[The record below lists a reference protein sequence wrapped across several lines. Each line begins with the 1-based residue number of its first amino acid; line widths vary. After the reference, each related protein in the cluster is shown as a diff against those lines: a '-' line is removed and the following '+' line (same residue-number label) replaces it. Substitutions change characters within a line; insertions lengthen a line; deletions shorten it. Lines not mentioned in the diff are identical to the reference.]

1 MHRRYASTP
10 AGLKSENLGPLGR
23 RIERVL
29 EAILKTALLHHP
41 GCGAAQK
48 TLPDL
53 RMDTARQNKKNNRRN
68 REGRFLDG
76 TSLAVSQAGV
86 NDIIAPKYSHHRRLL
101 ARGSRHSSIALF
113 GSCGRKNP
121 GRVQTRKN
129 ISGYKN
135 KWKSIL

>member
-1 MHRRYASTP
+1 MTQSGHSILRMHHR
-10 AGLKSENLGPLGR
+10 
-23 RIERVL
+23 
-29 EAILKTALLHHP
+29 

-53 RMDTARQNKKNNRRN
+53 RMDTARQNKENNRRN
-68 REGRFLDG
+68 REGRLLDG
-76 TSLAVSQAGV
+76 RSLAVSQAGV

>member
-1 MHRRYASTP
+1 ML
-10 AGLKSENLGPLGR
+10 LKVPS
-23 RIERVL
+23 
-29 EAILKTALLHHP
+29 K
-41 GCGAAQK
+41 
-48 TLPDL
+48 
-53 RMDTARQNKKNNRRN
+53 DTA
-68 REGRFLDG
+68 
-76 TSLAVSQAGV
+76 SQAGV
-86 NDIIAPKYSHHRRLL
+86 NDLIAPESPPPLIV